1 MMSAAPENKNEV
13 FIYIE
18 HAKEMLAVA
27 EQNLRNDF
35 YTSAVNRAYYAIF
48 YAANAMLATIGEARS
63 KHSGVISLFRNRFV
77 KTGDL
82 PVELSDIYGRV
93 LDNRQRGDYDLGLQM
108 DEEQAKTDIE
118 NARRFVD
125 EVEQWLKE
133 KNWL

>member
-1 MMSAAPENKNEV
+1 MSAAPENKNEV

>member
-1 MMSAAPENKNEV
+1 
-13 FIYIE
+13 
-18 HAKEMLAVA
+18 AVA

-118 NARRFVD
+118 DARRFVD

>member
-1 MMSAAPENKNEV
+1 MSAAPENKNEV

-27 EQNLRNDF
+27 GQNLRNDF

-48 YAANAMLATIGEARS
+48 YAANAVLATAGEARS
-63 KHSGVISLFRNRFV
+63 KHSGVISLFRNLFI
-77 KTGDL
+77 KSGKL
-82 PVELSDIYGRV
+82 PVELSDTYGRIM
-93 LDNRQRGDYDLGLQM
+93 DNRQRGDYDLGLQM

-118 NARRFVD
+118 DARRFVD

>member
-1 MMSAAPENKNEV
+1 MSAAPENKNEV

-118 NARRFVD
+118 DARRFVD

>member
-118 NARRFVD
+118 DARRFVD